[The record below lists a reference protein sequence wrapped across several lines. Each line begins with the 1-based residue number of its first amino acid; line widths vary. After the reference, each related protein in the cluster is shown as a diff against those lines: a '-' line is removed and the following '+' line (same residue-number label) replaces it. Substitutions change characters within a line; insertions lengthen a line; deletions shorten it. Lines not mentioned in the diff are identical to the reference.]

1 MKEQNPLLSSV
12 CVFRQCHLRYN
23 RWADSCCMM
32 NKEAG
37 HLFCDLMDSELI
49 HVQTFGSGE
58 QSTFLVKHQGQAYKW
73 PIEPKSPHIFQLIIL
88 ELMTTFRDSTMEI

>member
-1 MKEQNPLLSSV
+1 
-12 CVFRQCHLRYN
+12 
-23 RWADSCCMM
+23 MM

-37 HLFCDLMDSELI
+37 HLFCDLMDSE
-49 HVQTFGSGE
+49 TFGSGE